1 MKVSLRNVKLAEGF
15 EWFLVVVVL
24 CCDTSGHQAII
35 SSTNQ
40 VPADS
45 HPSAELCT
53 LYLVPTPALP
63 HRPRQIQAAARG
75 FLHTLHQ
82 PPAALTLPSPTL
94 RYIGALPYTAFSV
107 TMARSR
113 TTLKWFW
120 LFKYFEFIEIIDC
133 QSNLTM
139 HA

>member
-1 MKVSLRNVKLAEGF
+1 MVSGCCCVG
-15 EWFLVVVVL
+15 
-24 CCDTSGHQAII
+24 CDTSGHQAII

-75 FLHTLHQ
+75 FLHTS
-82 PPAALTLPSPTL
+82 AANRS
-94 RYIGALPYTAFSV
+94 IGEV
-107 TMARSR
+107 
-113 TTLKWFW
+113 
-120 LFKYFEFIEIIDC
+120 I
-133 QSNLTM
+133 Q
-139 HA
+139 